1 MQVKTTTT
9 GSTKE
14 FNSWYDK
21 TSEKVLNLNLSDGDL
36 IKFIGNEMNDK
47 NLSEGRRQ
55 ALEMLIEKRSRV
67 SLVMS
72 NMLKVLAET
81 ARAVISNIRP

>member
-1 MQVKTTTT
+1 MQVKTATT

-47 NLSEGRRQ
+47 NLGEGRRQ

-67 SLVMS
+67 SLVMT